1 VARSAILL
9 QKHETSRAR
18 LRAIL
23 KYILIMAAIRVLLQI
38 ATTQPERN
46 VQEVREYD
54 LSLDVDYNGLKYS
67 GKVTVDLESIGD
79 VSLNAVGQQINGV
92 TSGIKRVP
100 FKHDGKVLAIQTGKF
115 SGPLEIEFNT
125 KISDN
130 FTGFYKASYGDGY
143 ILSTHLE
150 AVQARK
156 VFPCLDHPAY
166 KATFRVKVR
175 TDANLSVI
183 SNMPIESETTEDGKK
198 TTTFQKTPKM
208 STYLLYLGVGKF
220 FQEKGRHGETELYAA
235 YADRPTGRINTGFSF
250 EATQKVLDYY
260 ESYFGI
266 PFQLPK
272 LHNVAVPE
280 FAYGAMENWG
290 AITYREILLHV
301 DKDTSI
307 RAKKSVAH
315 VIAHEIAHM
324 WFGDLVTMKWWD
336 DLWLNESFAT
346 FMDYKSTDRAYP
358 DWKVWQDF
366 VRTSTSGAMGRDSL
380 TKTHPIMANVHD
392 PEEIEELFDEISYG
406 KGASILRMIEA
417 YIGSENFKR
426 GVAQYLQKFRY
437 SNASGH
443 DLWSNLQEASGTDVS
458 RIMEGWI
465 SQEGFPVVKVSL
477 TGNKLVLEQERFLLT
492 GGTSKQIW
500 PIPVTMS
507 VDGKTQSLLL
517 DKKKSEINLATTP
530 RSIKLNVDQT
540 GFYIVQYDGKALH
553 DLVWK
558 GRLSPFDR
566 WGLINDAK
574 AFLLSGRMPFKEYL
588 NLVEKYQ
595 NEEEYLPAIELS
607 DQLSFLY
614 QIAPS
619 KLAETSRRFHSAG
632 LKIFETKKDDNSTTL
647 KGVIAARLT
656 LLDDAYAKSAGSKF
670 KDLASVEPDMKRS
683 VVMGYARSS
692 NDYDGLISR
701 YTKSATDE
709 ERLRFLEGL
718 VSFKNSELISKT
730 LDFALSGKV
739 KRQDVRNVILYATS
753 NPDGRT
759 VVWQW
764 FKKNMTKL
772 EAMYAGTA
780 QFSIILREYF
790 SIIGVSLAAEVEK
803 FLNEHKVIGA
813 DIALERLRV
822 YDQLAKKI
830 LAGS

>member
-1 VARSAILL
+1 
-9 QKHETSRAR
+9 
-18 LRAIL
+18 
-23 KYILIMAAIRVLLQI
+23 LQI
-38 ATTQPERN
+38 ATTQPEKN
-46 VQEVREYD
+46 VQEVREYG
-54 LSLDVDYNGLKYS
+54 LSLDVDFSGLKYS

-79 VSLNAVGQQINGV
+79 VSLNAVGQQINNV
-92 TSGIKRVP
+92 TSGSRKVP

-115 SGPLEIEFNT
+115 SGLLEIEFNS

-166 KATFRVKVR
+166 KAAFRVRVR

-183 SNMPIESETTEDGKK
+183 SNMPIESETKEDGKK
-198 TTTFQKTPKM
+198 TFIFKKTPKM

-220 FQEKGRHGETELYAA
+220 VQEKSRHGQTELYAA
-235 YADRPTGRINTGFSF
+235 FADRPTGKINTGFSF

-443 DLWSNLQEASGTDVS
+443 DLWSNLQEVSGTDVS

-465 SQEGFPVVKVSL
+465 SQEGFPVVKASL
-477 TGNKLVLEQERFLLT
+477 VGSKLTLEQERFLLT
-492 GGTSKQIW
+492 GGSYKQIW
-500 PIPVTMS
+500 PIPITMN

-517 DKKKSEINLATTP
+517 DKKKAEVDLPTTT
-530 RSIKLNVDQT
+530 RSLKVNVDQT
-540 GFYIVQYDGKALH
+540 GFYVVQYGGKLLQ

-558 GRLSPFDR
+558 GRLSPLDR

-588 NLVEKYQ
+588 NLIEKYQ

-619 KLAETSRRFHSAG
+619 KLVETSRQFHSAG

-670 KDLASVEPDMKRS
+670 TDLANVEPDMKRS

-692 NDYDGLISR
+692 NDYEGLISR
-701 YTKSATDE
+701 YTKSTTDE

-718 VSFKNSELISKT
+718 VSFKNPELIAKT

-790 SIIGVSLAAEVEK
+790 SIIGVGFAAEVEK
-803 FLNEHKVIGA
+803 FFGEHRVIGA

>member
-1 VARSAILL
+1 MQV
-9 QKHETSRAR
+9 T
-18 LRAIL
+18 
-23 KYILIMAAIRVLLQI
+23 
-38 ATTQPERN
+38 TTQPEKN
-46 VQEVREYD
+46 VQQVREYD
-54 LSLDVDYNGLKYS
+54 LFFDVDFTGLKYG
-67 GKVTVDLESIGD
+67 GKLTVDLESIGD
-79 VSLNAVGQQINGV
+79 VSLDAVGEQILSV
-92 TSGIKRVP
+92 KSGGSKIP
-100 FKHDGKVLAIQTGKF
+100 FKHSGKVLEIQTGKF
-115 SGPLEIEFNT
+115 SGPLEIEFNG

-156 VFPCLDHPAY
+156 VLPCVDHPAF
-166 KATFRVKVR
+166 KAVFKVRVR

-183 SNMPIESETTEDGKK
+183 SNMPIESETTEGNKK
-198 TTTFQKTPKM
+198 TVTFKKTPKM

-220 FQEKGRHGETELYAA
+220 VQEKSRHGGTELYAA
-235 YADRPTGRINTGFSF
+235 YADRPTGKINTEFSF
-250 EATQKVLDYY
+250 EATRKVLDFY

-307 RAKKSVAH
+307 RARKSVAH

-346 FMDYKSTDRAYP
+346 FMDFKSTDRAYP
-358 DWKVWQDF
+358 EWKVWQDF
-366 VRTSTSGAMGRDSL
+366 VRTSTSGAMGRDAL
-380 TKTHPIMANVHD
+380 TKTHPIMAKVHD

-417 YIGSENFKR
+417 YIGSENFKK

-443 DLWSNLQEASGTDVS
+443 DLWSHLQEASGTEVS

-465 SQEGFPVVKVSL
+465 SQEGFPVVKASL
-477 TGNKLVLEQERFLLT
+477 VGTNLVLEQERFLLT
-492 GGTSKQIW
+492 GGTSQQTW
-500 PIPVTMS
+500 PIPVTMT
-507 VDGKTQSLLL
+507 VDGKTQLLLL
-517 DKKKSEINLATTP
+517 DKKKAEVNLPTNP
-530 RSIKLNVDQT
+530 RSLKVNVDQA
-540 GFYIVQYDGKALH
+540 GFYIVQYDGKPLQ

-558 GRLSPFDR
+558 GRLSPLDR

-574 AFLLSGRMPFKEYL
+574 AFLLSGRMRFKEYL
-588 NLVEKYQ
+588 SLIAKYEK
-595 NEEEYLPAIELS
+595 EGEYLPAIEVS

-619 KLAETSRRFHSAG
+619 KLVEISRKFHSDG
-632 LKIFETKKDDNSTTL
+632 LKTFEARKDDNSTTL
-647 KGVIAARLT
+647 KGIIAGRLT
-656 LLDDAYAKSAGSKF
+656 LLDDAYAKVAGSKF
-670 KDLASVEPDMKRS
+670 KDLANVEPDMKRS

-692 NDYDGLISR
+692 DDYDGLVGR
-701 YTKSATDE
+701 YLKSATDE

-718 VSFKNSELISKT
+718 VSFKNPELIAKT
-730 LDFALSGKV
+730 LDFGLSGKV
-739 KRQDVRNVILYATS
+739 KRQDVRNVILYATA
-753 NPDGRT
+753 NPDART
-759 VVWQW
+759 ALWQW
-764 FKKNMTKL
+764 FKKNMARL
-772 EAMYAGTA
+772 EEMYAGTA
-780 QFSIILREYF
+780 QFSIILREYL
-790 SIIGVSLAAEVEK
+790 SIVGVGLAADVEK
-803 FLNEHKVIGA
+803 FFSEHKVIGA
-813 DIALERLRV
+813 DIALERLRI
-822 YDQLAKKI
+822 YDQLAKRI
-830 LAGS
+830 NATS

>member
-1 VARSAILL
+1 
-9 QKHETSRAR
+9 
-18 LRAIL
+18 
-23 KYILIMAAIRVLLQI
+23 
-38 ATTQPERN
+38 
-46 VQEVREYD
+46 
-54 LSLDVDYNGLKYS
+54 
-67 GKVTVDLESIGD
+67 
-79 VSLNAVGQQINGV
+79 
-92 TSGIKRVP
+92 
-100 FKHDGKVLAIQTGKF
+100 
-115 SGPLEIEFNT
+115 
-125 KISDN
+125 
-130 FTGFYKASYGDGY
+130 
-143 ILSTHLE
+143 
-150 AVQARK
+150 
-156 VFPCLDHPAY
+156 
-166 KATFRVKVR
+166 
-175 TDANLSVI
+175 
-183 SNMPIESETTEDGKK
+183 MPIESEATEAGKK
-198 TTTFQKTPKM
+198 TVTFQKTPKM

-220 FQEKGRHGETELYAA
+220 AQEKGRHGKTELYAA
-235 YADRPTGRINTGFSF
+235 YADRPTGKINTGFSF

-301 DKDTSI
+301 DKETSI

-346 FMDYKSTDRAYP
+346 FMDYKSTDHAYP

-465 SQEGFPVVKVSL
+465 SQEGFPVVKVSS

-500 PIPVTMS
+500 PIPVIMN
-507 VDGKTQSLLL
+507 VDGKTQLLLL
-517 DKKKSEINLATTP
+517 DKKKSEVNLATTP
-530 RSIKLNVDQT
+530 KSLKINVDQT
-540 GFYIVQYDGKALH
+540 GFYVVQYDGKALQ

-558 GRLSPFDR
+558 GRLSSFDR

-588 NLVEKYQ
+588 NLIQTYQ
-595 NEEEYLPAIELS
+595 SEEEYLPAIELS

-619 KLAETSRRFHSAG
+619 KLAETSRKFHSAE

-718 VSFKNSELISKT
+718 VSFKNPELIAKT

-790 SIIGVSLAAEVEK
+790 SIIGVGLAAEVEK
-803 FLNEHKVIGA
+803 FFSEHKIIGA

-822 YDQLAKKI
+822 YDQLAKRI
-830 LAGS
+830 NATS

>member
-1 VARSAILL
+1 L
-9 QKHETSRAR
+9 QT
-18 LRAIL
+18 
-23 KYILIMAAIRVLLQI
+23 
-38 ATTQPERN
+38 ATTQPEKN
-46 VQEVREYD
+46 VQEVRKYD
-54 LSLDVDYNGLKYS
+54 LFLDVDYTGLKYS

-79 VSLNAVGQQINGV
+79 VSLNAVGQQINNV
-92 TSGIKRVP
+92 TSGSRKVP

-115 SGPLEIEFNT
+115 SGPLEIEFSS

-166 KATFRVKVR
+166 KAAFRVKVR

-183 SNMPIESETTEDGKK
+183 SNMPIESETTEAGKK
-198 TTTFQKTPKM
+198 TVTFQKTPKM

-220 FQEKGRHGETELYAA
+220 VQEKGRHGKTELYAA
-235 YADRPTGRINTGFSF
+235 YADRPTGKINTGFSF

-260 ESYFGI
+260 ESYFDI

-346 FMDYKSTDRAYP
+346 FMDFKSTDRAYP

-443 DLWSNLQEASGTDVS
+443 DLWSNLQEASGTDIS

-492 GGTSKQIW
+492 GGTSKQLW
-500 PIPVTMS
+500 PIPVTMN

-718 VSFKNSELISKT
+718 VSFKNPELIAKT

-739 KRQDVRNVILYATS
+739 KRQDLRNVILYATS

-759 VVWQW
+759 ALWQW

-790 SIIGVSLAAEVEK
+790 SILGVGLAAEVEK
-803 FLNEHKVIGA
+803 FFSEHKVIGA